1 MTLKN
6 QQVYGKLHDFQ
17 QAIAPMGLIT
27 AIGNMVAIVY
37 YNSLS
42 KCHRKY
48 V

>member
-1 MTLKN
+1 MTLTN
-6 QQVYGKLHDFQ
+6 QQVYDIFNDFQ

-42 KCHRKY
+42 KCHIKY